1 MTTVRFDPVDS
12 IQGRL
17 LAPADKSISHRG
29 LMLGAFADGRSTVAR
44 CLDAADTRSTL
55 AAIESLGA
63 ETSITP
69 SSAGGLDVE
78 IIGFGLGGAGSCDL
92 DVGNSGTLIRLLMGL
107 LASQPPGGEWTL
119 TGDESIAGRP
129 MDRVANPLIGLGA
142 EIDCRNGAYPP
153 VTIRGSR
160 IHGGEVE
167 LGVASAQLKSA
178 ILLAGLGATAPVE
191 VTEPALSRDHTELML
206 ASCGVDVSR
215 EGLTTTVSPTD
226 RLEPLDLSVPGD
238 ISSAAFAMTAALIL
252 PGSKL
257 LLPGVGLNPTRTG
270 ILEIVNSLGARR
282 SVTCS
287 GDSVSAGERI
297 GDIEIVSAEL
307 TGARVGGDLIP
318 RSIDELP
325 LLALLGCFAE
335 GETVLT
341 GAAELRVKESDRIEG
356 VVSGLVGL
364 GAEIEEMP
372 DGFRVI
378 GTGGITGGTLD
389 ARGDHR
395 LAMLGA
401 VSGLV
406 SREGVDVEGFE
417 AVEISYPDFESDIRS
432 ISV

>member
-1 MTTVRFDPVDS
+1 MTTMRFDPVDS

-17 LAPADKSISHRG
+17 RVPADKSISHRG
-29 LMLGAFADGRSTVAR
+29 LLLGAFADSRSTVTG

-63 ETSITP
+63 EV
-69 SSAGGLDVE
+69 SSVRSDSGGLDIE
-78 IIGFGLGGAGSCDL
+78 IHGVGLHGARSCEI

-107 LASQPPGGEWTL
+107 LASQPDGGEWTL
-119 TGDESIAGRP
+119 EGDSSIGSRP
-129 MDRVANPLIGLGA
+129 MDRVADPLTSLGA
-142 EIDCRNGAYPP
+142 EIECRDGAYAP
-153 VTIRGSR
+153 VTVRGSR
-160 IHGGEVE
+160 IRGGEVG
-167 LGVASAQLKSA
+167 LTVASAQIKSA
-178 ILLAGLGATAPVE
+178 ILLAGLGATGPVK

-206 ASCGVDVSR
+206 ASCGVGVSR

-238 ISSAAFAMTAALIL
+238 ISSAAFAIAAALIL

-257 LLPGVGLNPTRTG
+257 LVPSVGLNPTRTG
-270 ILEIVNSLGARR
+270 ILDIVDSMGAGR
-282 SVTCS
+282 SITCS

-307 TGARVGGDLIP
+307 TGARVAGDLIP

-325 LLALLGCFAE
+325 LLALLGCFAD

-356 VVSGLVGL
+356 VVSGLAGL

-372 DGFRVI
+372 DGFRVL
-378 GTGGITGGTLD
+378 GTGGITGGTFD

-401 VSGLV
+401 VAGLV

-417 AVEISYPDFESDIRS
+417 AVEISYPGFESDIRS
-432 ISV
+432 ISG